1 VKLFTRNIVLDEWA
15 GTPLARK
22 PMTPIATTQTKM
34 TITNINELRAVLCDT
49 ISAARANEITPDSA
63 EAVSNAAGKIVGS
76 LRVELEY
83 RRMRNEVPQLAFMEG
98 AK

>member
-1 VKLFTRNIVLDEWA
+1 MKLFTRNIVLDEWA

-22 PMTPIATTQTKM
+22 PMTNAPSN
-34 TITNINELRAVLCDT
+34 ITELRRALCET
-49 ISAARANEITPDSA
+49 IAGVREGTTNPDAA

-83 RRMRNEVPQLAFMEG
+83 RRMRNEVPQLAFMG
-98 AK
+98 DVK